1 MWILKWLPDFIFY
14 FILLAG
20 LAGIAA
26 SFVLKF
32 VPFVSQYRIPIQWAA
47 GIMTAFGLYMVGA
60 ISDNNAWLARVTE
73 LEKQVAVAEAKSAD
87 ANTQLVSK
95 LAAKQKEIAA
105 VQADAHSRIQRAAA
119 SMDAVCPVPATVISI
134 LNDAAGGKK

>member
-14 FILLAG
+14 AILLAG

-32 VPFVSQYRIPIQWAA
+32 IPFVAQYCIPIQWVA
-47 GIMTAFGLYMVGA
+47 GVMTAFGLYMVGA
-60 ISDNNAWLARVTE
+60 ISDNNAWLARVTD

-87 ANTQLVSK
+87 ANTQLVTK
-95 LAAKQKEIAA
+95 IAEKQKEIVA
-105 VQADAHSRIQRAAA
+105 VQADAHNRVQRAAA
-119 SMDAVCPVPATVISI
+119 TMDAQCRVPQDVIAI
-134 LNDAAGGKK
+134 LNDATGSKK